1 MIERGVEGVVCSFGA
16 VRVFNGGFRW
26 MGIMGELVC
35 GGRRVLDKL
44 VVGTVGAVA
53 AVGDITNAGGV
64 AITGAA
70 GSFGAAGCI
79 SAVGVLEDF
88 GAVVVAVDA
97 PGAVGALGDAFP

>member
-1 MIERGVEGVVCSFGA
+1 
-16 VRVFNGGFRW
+16 

-44 VVGTVGAVA
+44 VVVTIGAVA
-53 AVGDITNAGGV
+53 AVADVTNADGV

-79 SAVGVLEDF
+79 GAVGVLEDF
-88 GAVVVAVDA
+88 GAVVVAVDT

>member
-1 MIERGVEGVVCSFGA
+1 
-16 VRVFNGGFRW
+16 VFSGGFGR

-53 AVGDITNAGGV
+53 AIGDVTNAGGV

-88 GAVVVAVDA
+88 GAFVVAVDA